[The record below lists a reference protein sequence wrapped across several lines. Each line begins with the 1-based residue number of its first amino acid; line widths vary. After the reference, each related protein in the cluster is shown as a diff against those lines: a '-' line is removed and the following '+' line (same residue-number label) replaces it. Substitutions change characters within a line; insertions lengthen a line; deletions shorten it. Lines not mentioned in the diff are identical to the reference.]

1 MNAPW
6 VRHLRRSFGVRS
18 LNFFQGMPLVS
29 AGGDVSPHDFE
40 SLLASLLRDGSNAM
54 AVIPGHFCLISFIF

>member
-1 MNAPW
+1 M
-6 VRHLRRSFGVRS
+6 RS

-29 AGGDVSPHDFE
+29 AGGDVSPQDFE
-40 SLLASLLRDGSNAM
+40 SRLASLLRDGGDAM

>member
-1 MNAPW
+1 
-6 VRHLRRSFGVRS
+6 VRS

-40 SLLASLLRDGSNAM
+40 SLLASLLRAGSNAM
-54 AVIPGHFCLISFIF
+54 AVFPKHFRLISFIF